1 MKFDTYRHTKYIFL
15 TIDKNKDLRVKTKT
29 VKILEDNIG
38 VKPSWPWMWQ
48 KKDLKIHQK
57 HKQEKKKI
65 HKLDFAKIKNF
76 CASKDTIKTVKW
88 QSTEWEKMFASYMSD
103 WGLYL
108 EYTKNSYNSIIK
120 RQKTQFKTDKRTK

>member
-48 KKDLKIHQK
+48 KGFKNTSKAQARK
-57 HKQEKKKI
+57 EK
-65 HKLDFAKIKNF
+65 N
-76 CASKDTIKTVKW
+76 T
-88 QSTEWEKMFASYMSD
+88 
-103 WGLYL
+103 
-108 EYTKNSYNSIIK
+108 
-120 RQKTQFKTDKRTK
+120 